1 MTGKIALVTTGG
13 TIASRQVGDS
23 VISVDAPET
32 LLRAAGIGTGAVE
45 VIAFSNLGSNL
56 IGLQMALDLAQ
67 RIEALLAR
75 ADIDGCV
82 VTHGTDTLEESLF
95 LASLVVASPKPVV
108 FTGAQLSADRADAD
122 GPGNLVAAL
131 RFAGSP
137 QARGIGPVLV
147 FAGDILDAVQAT
159 KIDALAPAAYAAPH
173 DGPIG
178 SIRGDTITLFRR
190 AERRI
195 VASSSGLPTGAISP
209 DVFLLPA
216 VMGMDGR
223 LIDAAVHAGARGIV
237 LEGFGC
243 GNATPAIV
251 AALVRA
257 HARGVVSVVTSCC
270 LRGDAVPLYG
280 DGGGY
285 HLAQAGAIFAGRL
298 QGKKA
303 RILLALTLGLR
314 DRSDRPIRAE
324 DFLGF

>member
-1 MTGKIALVTTGG
+1 MTMTGKIALVTTGG
-13 TIASRQVGDS
+13 TIASRRLGDS
-23 VISVDAPET
+23 LISVDAPET
-32 LLRAAGIGTGAVE
+32 LLRAAGIGPEAVE

-56 IGLQMALDLAQ
+56 IDLRIALDLAQ
-67 RIEALLAR
+67 RIDALLAR

-95 LASLVVASPKPVV
+95 LASLVITSPKPVV
-108 FTGAQLSADRADAD
+108 FTGAQIAADRADSD

-131 RFAGSP
+131 RFARSA
-137 QARGIGPVLV
+137 QARDIGPVLV
-147 FAGDILDAVQAT
+147 FAGEILDPVHAT
-159 KIDALAPAAYAAPH
+159 KIDAALPSAYAAPH
-173 DGPIG
+173 GGALG
-178 SIRGDTITLFRR
+178 SIRGEAITMHR
-190 AERRI
+190 APARRI
-195 VASSSGLPTGAISP
+195 VAPEWPAGAISP

-243 GNATPAIV
+243 GNATPAII

-257 HARGVVSVVTSCC
+257 HACGVVSVITSRC
-270 LRGDAVPLYG
+270 LRGEALPLYG

-285 HLAQAGAIFAGRL
+285 DLAQAGAIFAGRL

-303 RILLALTLGLR
+303 RILVALMLGLP
-314 DRSDRPIRAE
+314 DRPIRAA
-324 DFLGF
+324 DFLDF